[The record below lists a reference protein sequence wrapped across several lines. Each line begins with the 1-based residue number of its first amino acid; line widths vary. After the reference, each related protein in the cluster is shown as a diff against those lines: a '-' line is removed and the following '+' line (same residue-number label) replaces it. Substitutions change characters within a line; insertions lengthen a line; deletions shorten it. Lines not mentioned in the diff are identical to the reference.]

1 MNLSVLALLLRPA
14 PGQRSVL
21 ALPIVAFGVVT
32 TLVLTVI
39 GGAQAFW
46 TWTDDE
52 AVLYQA
58 LAAIALVLLV
68 VPLTSLGGAAARL
81 SARRRDER
89 LSTLRLLGV
98 TPGGVTTATVV
109 ESVLVA
115 AAGAVIG
122 IGGHLA
128 LSPLIGL
135 IPFRGDPLGL
145 SAVVLPPAMIAAVVG
160 GVLLLAA
167 GSAVVGLRRV
177 VISPLGVRTRTAPT
191 NVHWI
196 RAVIAVV
203 GIATAFVLIKVFP
216 MIGGGVG
223 TIAPLAARLALRKRP
238 GVRSAASRW
247 RASWPS
253 SRAPASRSSTRSG
266 RATIPPA
273 SRSRRTSG
281 PASSSPSSG
290 RSSWWRPP
298 SA

>member
-1 MNLSVLALLLRPA
+1 MNLSVLGLLLRPA

-21 ALPIVAFGVVT
+21 ALPIVAFAVVT
-32 TLVLTVI
+32 TLVLTVV

-46 TWTDDE
+46 NWTDDE
-52 AVLYQA
+52 AVLYQG

-135 IPFRGDPLGL
+135 IPFRGEPLGL
-145 SAVVLPPAMIAAVVG
+145 SAVVLPPVMIAAVVA
-160 GVLLLAA
+160 GVLVLAA

-196 RAVIAVV
+196 RAVIAVT
-203 GIATAFVLIKVFP
+203 GIAIAFALIKVFP
-216 MIGGGVG
+216 MIGGVVA
-223 TIAPLAARLALRKRP
+223 TIAVLAAMFALALS
-238 GVRSAASRW
+238 VLNLL
-247 RASWPS
+247 
-253 SRAPASRSSTRSG
+253 
-266 RATIPPA
+266 
-273 SRSRRTSG
+273 G
-281 PASSSPSSG
+281 P
-290 RSSWWRPP
+290 
-298 SA
+298 